1 MFSYQKWEGIYD
13 IRILITCMCNWTE
26 NFYTV
31 ILSSCMFYS
40 HKYLKVRITK
50 MYFLFQTNKDLA
62 LVYYS
67 SILTRNVMICCKLR
81 QLKLLL
87 TAAQVLLTS
96 LTCICVWFCQFLCL
110 LEGTNL
116 FKLLGKDNLQSW
128 LPQRWEN
135 NKKLHPCLLVNL

>member
-1 MFSYQKWEGIYD
+1 
-13 IRILITCMCNWTE
+13 
-26 NFYTV
+26 
-31 ILSSCMFYS
+31 
-40 HKYLKVRITK
+40 

-110 LEGTNL
+110 LEGTSL
-116 FKLLGKDNLQSW
+116 FKLLGKDNLQS
-128 LPQRWEN
+128 
-135 NKKLHPCLLVNL
+135 